1 MTIDPNAV
9 RTALDSLGPGS
20 AVDVS
25 AESTGLLRY
34 AHSKVVAQHSERR
47 LRVRVRL
54 TRGGRTVCG
63 TLETLDPAAVRAL
76 GEHLAE
82 ALPPGAPDE
91 QAPEPD
97 SQTATEDTSPTVL
110 GESGRHEWFELV
122 RKGLGDDVSLG
133 GSVRDDD
140 VERVIADHSGLFRAE
155 HLTRAAIHAVAAKD
169 GRSVSIR
176 RMHRDPKQV
185 DVEGIPDELL
195 GELAPLPVC
204 EPVHGP
210 FRAVLRPQAADA
222 LVATFG
228 YAVFGA
234 AGYARGTTAVAGR
247 MGDQLVS
254 ELLTLTDDGHDPA
267 GLPSAFDAEGVVRRR
282 TPLIERGRVAGVVS
296 NREFAHVTGGRS
308 TGHGVPFGWR
318 FGALPSP
325 SHLLL
330 AAGDATDDDLLAACG
345 DGLVVSRLD
354 YLRVLH
360 PKDTLVTGT
369 TRDGTYLVKGGQI
382 VAVHP
387 PVRLTFRMDEVLRAV
402 RAVGARREI
411 GDAPFIESVVA
422 PGLVVESGPLRA

>member
-1 MTIDPNAV
+1 MSIDPNAV
-9 RTALDSLGPGS
+9 RTALDALGPG
-20 AVDVS
+20 ATVDVS

-34 AHSKVVAQHSERR
+34 AHSRVTAQHSERR

-54 TRGGRTVCG
+54 ARSGRTVCG

-76 GEHLAE
+76 GERLA
-82 ALPPGAPDE
+82 AGLPPG
-91 QAPEPD
+91 EPD
-97 SQTATEDTSPTVL
+97 PQTSEPDIWSGTDDPCPTVL
-110 GESGRHEWFELV
+110 GESGRHEWFSLI
-122 RKGLGDDVSLG
+122 RKGIGEDVSLG

-140 VERVIADHSGLFRAE
+140 VERVIADHNGLFRAE
-155 HLTRAAIHAVAAKD
+155 RLTKAAIHAVAAKD
-169 GRSVSIR
+169 GRSVSVR
-176 RMHRDPKQV
+176 RMHRDPTQV
-185 DVEGIPDELL
+185 DVDGIPDELL
-195 GELAPLPVC
+195 TELAPLPVC
-204 EPVHGP
+204 EPIHGP
-210 FRAVLRPQAADA
+210 FRAVLRPQAAGA

-228 YAVFGA
+228 YAAFGA

-247 MGDQLVS
+247 MGEDLVS

-267 GLPSAFDAEGVVRRR
+267 GLPSAFDAEGVVRGR

-330 AAGDATDDDLLAACG
+330 AGGAATDDELLSACG

-369 TRDGTYLVKGGQI
+369 TRDGTYLVRDGKI

-387 PVRLTFRMDEVLRAV
+387 PIRLTFRMDEVLRAV
-402 RAVGARREI
+402 CAVGARREI
-411 GDAPFIESVVA
+411 SEAPFIESVVV
-422 PGLVVESGPLRA
+422 PGLVVGSGPLRA

>member
-1 MTIDPNAV
+1 MSIDPHAV
-9 RTALDSLGPGS
+9 RTALDTLGPG
-20 AVDVS
+20 ATVDVS

-34 AHSKVVAQHSERR
+34 AHSRVTAQHSERR

-54 TRGGRTVCG
+54 ARGGRTVCG

-76 GEHLAE
+76 GDRLA
-82 ALPPGAPDE
+82 AGLPAG
-91 QAPEPD
+91 EPD
-97 SQTATEDTSPTVL
+97 TRATEPDRWTGTDDPCARVQ

-133 GSVRDDD
+133 GSVRDDE
-140 VERVIADHSGLFRAE
+140 VERVIADHDGLFRAE
-155 HLTRAAIHAVAAKD
+155 RLTKAAIHAVAAKD
-169 GRSVSIR
+169 GRSVSVR
-176 RMHRDPKQV
+176 RMHRDPRLV
-185 DVEGIPDELL
+185 DVDGIPDALL
-195 GELAPLPVC
+195 AELAPLPVC
-204 EPVHGP
+204 EPVQGA
-210 FRAVLRPQAADA
+210 FRAVLCPQAADT

-228 YAVFGA
+228 YAALGA
-234 AGYARGTTAVAGR
+234 AGYARGTTAIAGR
-247 MGDQLVS
+247 MGEQLVS

-267 GLPSAFDAEGVVRRR
+267 GLPSAFDAEGVLRCR

-330 AAGDATDDDLLAACG
+330 AGGTATDEELLAACG

-369 TRDGTYLVKGGQI
+369 TRDGTYLVRDGKI

-387 PVRLTFRMDEVLRAV
+387 PIRLTFRMDEVLRAV
-402 RAVGARREI
+402 CAVGARREI
-411 GDAPFIESVVA
+411 SEAPFIESVVA
-422 PGLVVESGPLRA
+422 PGLVVGSGPLRA